1 MDFNTS
7 IEFSGNQFPLWNLAE
22 QYLNVSG
29 RRLKAIRCTDT
40 TVYVQESQDPQQSW
54 LSKVLKIVS
63 YATIIFPLIALG
75 IKAAYRS
82 EYEVEVVRGPEALAH
97 RAINTAARGAQ
108 AFFGGVRKFMAD
120 VTNDPLWEDGQR
132 APSATLRLTGS
143 SFHLDAHVP
152 V

>member
-22 QYLNVSG
+22 QYLNVSEK
-29 RRLKAIRCTDT
+29 RFKAIRCTDT
-40 TVYVQESQDPQQSW
+40 TVYVQKSQDPQQSW
-54 LSKVLKIVS
+54 LSKVLKIAS

-82 EYEVEVVRGPEALAH
+82 EYEVEVVRGSEALAH
-97 RAINTAARGAQ
+97 RVINTAARGAQ
-108 AFFGGVRKFMAD
+108 TFFGGMRKFMAD
-120 VTNDPLWEDGQR
+120 ITDDPSWEDDQR
-132 APSATLRLTGS
+132 GPSATLRVTGS
-143 SFHLDAHVP
+143 SIRLDAHVP